1 MTVLN
6 YEKYKLSDHAFERIQ
21 ARFNIPRG
29 EAYGWLRR
37 LLENA
42 EFVKVDKQGCELY
55 KLKEIRIVVN
65 PITHFVV
72 TVYQADTLQ
81 DQYYREMTEL
91 MMSALGI
98 KDKEAEALKKK
109 TWKFFLERQ
118 SGKEKLNE

>member
-6 YEKYKLSDHAFERIQ
+6 YEKYKLSDHAFDRIQ
-21 ARFNIPRG
+21 DRFNVPRG

-42 EFVKVDKQGCELY
+42 EFMRIDNQGCELY
-55 KLKEIRIVVN
+55 QLREVRIVVN

-91 MMSALGI
+91 MMNALGI

-118 SGKEKLNE
+118 SGKEN

>member
-6 YEKYKLSDHAFERIQ
+6 FDKYKLSGHAFERIQ
-21 ARFNIPRG
+21 ARFNIPRS
-29 EAYGWLRR
+29 EAYAWLRR

-42 EFVKVDKQGCELY
+42 EFVRIDGDGCELY
-55 KLKEIRIVVN
+55 KLKEVRIVIN
-65 PITHFVV
+65 PLTHFVV

-91 MMSALGI
+91 MMHALGI

-118 SGKEKLNE
+118 SGKENLDG

>member
-1 MTVLN
+1 M
-6 YEKYKLSDHAFERIQ
+6 
-21 ARFNIPRG
+21 
-29 EAYGWLRR
+29 
-37 LLENA
+37 
-42 EFVKVDKQGCELY
+42 DKQGCELY

-91 MMSALGI
+91 MMNALGI

-118 SGKEKLNE
+118 TGKGK